1 MTKTDDHRTTAA
13 EVTIGPAIDCHAL
26 EPWDA
31 EVADLFAENAET
43 YRTYDLEERTTRFA
57 EAVIDFL
64 RPIPEGP
71 KTRRLIDQLLGASS
85 STAANYC
92 EADDSMTLKE
102 FRHRIGICRR
112 ESRES

>member
-1 MTKTDDHRTTAA
+1 MTKTEGIMSNLKVDALNGLGLG
-13 EVTIGPAIDCHAL
+13 EL
-26 EPWDA
+26 EPWETEDA
-31 EVADLFAENAET
+31 GLLLDDGET

-64 RPIPEGP
+64 KPVPEGL
-71 KTRRLIDQLLGASS
+71 KTNRLIDQLLGASS

-92 EADDSMTLKE
+92 EADDSMTIKE

-112 ESRES
+112 ESR